1 MCSVLE
7 RGAGILGRIVY
18 FLALL
23 STVCAYA
30 TPSAAQLVVD
40 RMWVDMRPD
49 SAGRE
54 DLVLRNESADRYY
67 VSLVASEILGAG
79 TETEQRVE
87 IADPEAL
94 GLIISPTRLILEPGA
109 SRAVRIV
116 NIGDIG
122 ATDRVYRLRITPQV
136 TDVDAGADISEGETG
151 VSIRV
156 LMAYDILVVS
166 RPAEARPQIVS
177 LAETGAVLLRNDG
190 NTNTLLLNGE
200 VCPRDAQ
207 AGNKDVCQTLDDH
220 RLYVGETW
228 KIETEISNPVLR
240 FKSRTMV
247 RDEDRIL
254 EINPQYGSQI

>member
-1 MCSVLE
+1 M
-7 RGAGILGRIVY
+7 GRIVY

-23 STVCAYA
+23 AAGCAFA

-79 TETEQRVE
+79 TEAEQRVE

-94 GLIISPTRLILEPGA
+94 GLLISPTRLILEPGA

-116 NIGDIG
+116 NIGQAG
-122 ATDRVYRLRITPQV
+122 PADRVYRLRITPQV
-136 TDVDAGADISEGETG
+136 TDVDAGADLPEGETG

-177 LAETGAVLLRNDG
+177 LTEPGAVLLRNDG

-200 VCPRDAQ
+200 VCPRGAR
-207 AGNKDVCQTLDDH
+207 AGDQDVCRTLDDH
-220 RLYVGETW
+220 RLYASETW
-228 KIETEISNPVLR
+228 RIETDITDPILR

-247 RDEDRIL
+247 RDEDSIV
-254 EINPQYGSQI
+254 EFTPSEPTGVQ

>member
-1 MCSVLE
+1 
-7 RGAGILGRIVY
+7 LGRILY

-23 STVCAYA
+23 LAGSAFA

-79 TETEQRVE
+79 TEAEQRVE

-94 GLIISPTRLILEPGA
+94 GLLISPTRLILEPGA

-116 NIGDIG
+116 NIGEVG
-122 ATDRVYRLRITPQV
+122 AADRVYRLRITPQV
-136 TDVDAGADISEGETG
+136 TDVDAGTDVSEGETG

-177 LAETGAVLLRNDG
+177 LSEPGAVLLRNEG

-200 VCPRDAQ
+200 VCPRDARSGDQ
-207 AGNKDVCQTLDDH
+207 GACRTLDDH

-228 KIETEISNPVLR
+228 KIETDISDPVLR

-247 RDEDRIL
+247 RDEDSIV
-254 EINPQYGSQI
+254 EFSPQSGAGI

>member
-1 MCSVLE
+1 M
-7 RGAGILGRIVY
+7 RRILY

-23 STVCAYA
+23 LAGSAFA

-67 VSLVASEILGAG
+67 VTLVASEILGAG
-79 TETEQRVE
+79 TEAEQRVE

-94 GLIISPTRLILEPGA
+94 GLLISPTRLILEPGA

-116 NIGDIG
+116 NIGQTG
-122 ATDRVYRLRITPQV
+122 AADRVYRLRITPQV
-136 TDVDAGADISEGETG
+136 TDVDAQVEVPEGETG

-156 LMAYDILVVS
+156 LMAYDILVVA
-166 RPAEARPQIVS
+166 RPAEARPQIVTV
-177 LAETGAVLLRNDG
+177 AEPGAILLRNDG

-200 VCPRDAQ
+200 VCPKTARPGDQ
-207 AGNKDVCQTLDDH
+207 TTCQSLDDH
-220 RLYVGETW
+220 RLYVGEVW
-228 KIETEISNPVLR
+228 KIETEISDPILR
-240 FKSRTMV
+240 FKSRASAGG
-247 RDEDRIL
+247 EDSMIEL
-254 EINPQYGSQI
+254 SLSGAM